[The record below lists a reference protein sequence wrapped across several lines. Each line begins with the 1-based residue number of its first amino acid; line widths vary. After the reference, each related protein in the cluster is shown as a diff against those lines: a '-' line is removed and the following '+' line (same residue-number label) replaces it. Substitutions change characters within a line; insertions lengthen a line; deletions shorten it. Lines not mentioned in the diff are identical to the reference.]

1 MGALLTTLLLN
12 FSEAPLLGGEG
23 GTPYTQESA
32 TLSTTTYVACNIQ
45 GVKGMLRGNTS
56 QAFSGPQKT
65 ALTELCESDRVW
77 RA

>member
-1 MGALLTTLLLN
+1 MLN

-32 TLSTTTYVACNIQ
+32 TLSTTTYSKSCCVACNIQ

-56 QAFSGPQKT
+56 QAFSEPQKT